1 MKKNIASAKPL
12 DQSSIKNFFTQST
25 IKKSSETSAVKRD
38 MPSLSNTNVKSPNSL
53 EHKENVGSSIN
64 IVESQEELNMIK
76 EMEFNQSENFTFK
89 TKRVVVIRY
98 WFLFCQGLFY
108 KEKFIF
114 LA

>member
-76 EMEFNQSENFTFK
+76 EHH
-89 TKRVVVIRY
+89 
-98 WFLFCQGLFY
+98 L
-108 KEKFIF
+108 
-114 LA
+114 